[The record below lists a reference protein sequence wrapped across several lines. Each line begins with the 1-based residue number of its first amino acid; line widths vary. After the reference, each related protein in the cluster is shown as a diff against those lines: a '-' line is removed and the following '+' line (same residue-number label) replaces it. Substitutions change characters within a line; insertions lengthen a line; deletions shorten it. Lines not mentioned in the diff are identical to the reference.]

1 MLTGSRMNTW
11 KSRRIGWVGLAA
23 ALVALALW
31 LAHGPLGDML
41 LARDEIWARIQ
52 RDRVF
57 RVGMDASYP
66 PFEVVNEAGQ
76 FVGYDVDLARALA
89 ERWGCRAEFA
99 SVSFDGLYDALRTD
113 KFDLLISALPY
124 DRTLTRDVL
133 YSQSY
138 FNAGE
143 VLVARSDDIAL
154 STLADLGDDA
164 ISVELGSEAHQL
176 ARQLVRD
183 QGLSF
188 TILPQREPEQVVEAV
203 RQGRARAL
211 ICDRVTANGYLGQAD
226 DLRLVGAPL
235 TDAPYVIAVRLD
247 APQLLAE
254 INTALAETRDNG
266 FFDDLDR
273 RWFSTIS
280 H

>member
-1 MLTGSRMNTW
+1 
-11 KSRRIGWVGLAA
+11 
-23 ALVALALW
+23 
-31 LAHGPLGDML
+31 
-41 LARDEIWARIQ
+41 
-52 RDRVF
+52 
-57 RVGMDASYP
+57 
-66 PFEVVNEAGQ
+66 VNEAGQ

-176 ARQLVRD
+176 ARQLVPIRD
-183 QGLSF
+183 
-188 TILPQREPEQVVEAV
+188 
-203 RQGRARAL
+203 
-211 ICDRVTANGYLGQAD
+211 
-226 DLRLVGAPL
+226 
-235 TDAPYVIAVRLD
+235 
-247 APQLLAE
+247 
-254 INTALAETRDNG
+254 
-266 FFDDLDR
+266 
-273 RWFSTIS
+273 
-280 H
+280 